1 MSEYA
6 APLLWSFLPAQI
18 TAALLPTLSA
28 AVPRLLPPAQRG
40 TPGYV
45 RNFRVVIT
53 TLVLGWLLY
62 AFATDRADDASGDWY
77 ALLGVP
83 VRATDDELKRAF
95 RGL

>member
-6 APLLWSFLPAQI
+6 APFLWSFLPAQI
-18 TAALLPTLSA
+18 TTAILPILTTY
-28 AVPRLLPPAQRG
+28 VPALLPPAQPG

-45 RNFRVVIT
+45 RNFRRVIT
-53 TLVLGWLLY
+53 TLVLGWLAY
-62 AFATDRADDASGDWY
+62 AFLNERPTDVGGDWY

-83 VRATDDELKRAF
+83 VRAGDDELKKAF